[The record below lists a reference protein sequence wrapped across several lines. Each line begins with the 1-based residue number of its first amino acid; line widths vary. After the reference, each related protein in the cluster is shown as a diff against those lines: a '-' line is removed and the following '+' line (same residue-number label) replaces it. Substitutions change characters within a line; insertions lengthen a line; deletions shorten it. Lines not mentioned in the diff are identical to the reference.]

1 VKQWRGTL
9 EAESH
14 GLAGGAPTDA
24 PRDAVSG
31 PAIRRGESMA
41 TIPPTSPLTL
51 AHWRRSVAAL
61 YAVVRATA
69 ERDPA
74 AAAQTFR
81 AARGRMFAEHP
92 ESPVPPSRRA
102 TWPGAS
108 WFPYDPAWRLTGTV
122 VPEPRGAPIEIPL
135 LADGVVRC
143 SRVASIAFT
152 AGAHAATLPI
162 YWFEGYGGGLWL
174 PFTDATNG
182 ASTYGGGRYLYDTI
196 KGADLGDDADRI
208 VLDFNFAYN
217 PSCAYDERWSC
228 PLAPPENRLPF
239 PVAAGERLPP

>member
-1 VKQWRGTL
+1 MN
-9 EAESH
+9 A
-14 GLAGGAPTDA
+14 
-24 PRDAVSG
+24 
-31 PAIRRGESMA
+31 
-41 TIPPTSPLTL
+41 SPLTL
-51 AHWRRSVAAL
+51 AHWRRTVATL

-74 AAAQTFR
+74 AAAATFR
-81 AARGRMFAEHP
+81 AARERMFAEHP
-92 ESPVPPSRRA
+92 DSPIPSSRRA
-102 TWPGAS
+102 S
-108 WFPYDPAWRLTGTV
+108 WSGSSWYPYDPAWRVIGSV
-122 VPEPRGAPIEIPL
+122 VAEPRGASIEIPL
-135 LADGVVRC
+135 LADGMVRC
-143 SRVASIAFT
+143 ARAASVAFT
-152 AGAHAATLPI
+152 VGAHAATLPI

-196 KGADLGDDADRI
+196 KGADLGADADRI

-239 PVAAGERLPP
+239 AVAAGERLPP